1 MKGTRVSPVLLT
13 LSLIGKV
20 ICLVKLFF
28 FILIVSQ
35 DQRNPVPGEAMEN
48 QEFHSSKHGEK
59 FPEKHFRHSDVSE
72 GSGGGEILEACGAC

>member
-13 LSLIGKV
+13 SSLIGKV
-20 ICLVKLFF
+20 ICLVKLP
-28 FILIVSQ
+28 FILIVMQ

-59 FPEKHFRHSDVSE
+59 FSEKHFRHSDVSE
-72 GSGGGEILEACGAC
+72 GSGGGEILEASGAC